1 MRSEYIAVRRQSR
14 TFHGGCVVREAVG
27 WLLFVVGVLAFLA
40 VYVALW
46 LVTGMLGWW

>member
-1 MRSEYIAVRRQSR
+1 MAMRDSCISSGD
-14 TFHGGCVVREAVG
+14 GGCVVREAVG

-46 LVTGMLGWW
+46 HLTGMAGWW